1 MDKKEIQQ
9 IKTKPVAEL
18 QKMVAE
24 NREKLWSLKDS
35 LLNGKVKN
43 VKEMRDIKKD
53 IARLLTFI
61 NQNQNNGTK

>member
-1 MDKKEIQQ
+1 MDKKEMEQ

-18 QKMVAE
+18 QKLVAE
-24 NREKLWSLKDS
+24 SREKLWTLKDS

-43 VKEMRDIKKD
+43 VKEMRDVKKD

-61 NQNQNNGTK
+61 NQNHGTK

>member
-9 IKTKPVAEL
+9 LKTKPIAEL
-18 QKMVAE
+18 QKLVVE
-24 NREKLWSLKDS
+24 GREKLWTLKDG

-43 VKEMRDIKKD
+43 VKEMRDVKKG

-61 NQNQNNGTK
+61 RQNNGTK